1 MTQVVMYS
9 TSWCPYCAMA
19 KRLLE
24 EKGQTY
30 EEIDVEAV
38 PGSRQEMMEKSGR
51 HTVPQIFVGT
61 HHVGGFDDLMAL
73 ESQGKLDGL
82 LAGGE
87 A

>member
-9 TSWCPYCAMA
+9 TSWCPFCAMA

-38 PGSRQEMMEKSGR
+38 AGSRQEMMEKSGR
-51 HTVPQIFVGT
+51 HTVPQIFVGA
-61 HHVGGFDDLMAL
+61 HHVGGYDDLMAM
-73 ESQGKLDGL
+73 EAQGKLDGL
-82 LAGGE
+82 LAGG
-87 A
+87 AS

>member
-1 MTQVVMYS
+1 
-9 TSWCPYCAMA
+9 MA

-24 EKGQTY
+24 EKGQSY

-38 PGSRQEMMEKSGR
+38 PGSRQEMLAKSGR

-61 HHVGGFDDLMAL
+61 HHVGGYDDLVAL
-73 ESQGKLDGL
+73 ESQGKLEDL